1 MVVDEEV
8 LTYFEYEHF
17 VLIVFHR
24 LHCSRMIDGEE
35 VLTSFE
41 YEHFVLAVFHRHH
54 CSHMVNDE
62 EVFDLFRV
70 RALPAYFYPSQP
82 LFAHGRR

>member
-54 CSHMVNDE
+54 
-62 EVFDLFRV
+62 
-70 RALPAYFYPSQP
+70 
-82 LFAHGRR
+82 